1 MLGGCLRTIGCGTL
15 LVVGVGVAWLTRD
28 RWWPQLRDGR
38 DSAVVV
44 EASGNSLSDSG
55 AQRAENSI
63 RSLGQAT
70 GPAYVNITPED
81 LAALIVREAGR
92 TPLPLKDATAG
103 VVGDR
108 LWLRGTLDLR
118 QLRAQG
124 ALGTIGV
131 LLGDEEEVE
140 LRGTLDIVQ
149 PGLAQFRVTAFK
161 VSRYLSSFGSHSA
174 THRPDLPRRT
184 ATGRE
189 RERRPVPRSAIY
201 RRRAHRERPHH
212 PLQDGRRSSLKSAAL
227 TQTSD
232 LRPVVIA

>member
-1 MLGGCLRTIGCGTL
+1 M
-15 LVVGVGVAWLTRD
+15 TRD

-149 PGLAQFRVTAFK
+149 PGLAQFRVAAFK
-161 VSRYLSSFGSHSA
+161 VRDISLPSA
-174 THRPDLPRRT
+174 AIPRLIAQIYRGERPPGVS
-184 ATGRE
+184 ANGVPF
-189 RERRPVPRSAIY
+189 PVPPYIGDVRIANGRITLY
-201 RRRAHRERPHH
+201 KTV
-212 PLQDGRRSSLKSAAL
+212 DGPR
-227 TQTSD
+227 
-232 LRPVVIA
+232 